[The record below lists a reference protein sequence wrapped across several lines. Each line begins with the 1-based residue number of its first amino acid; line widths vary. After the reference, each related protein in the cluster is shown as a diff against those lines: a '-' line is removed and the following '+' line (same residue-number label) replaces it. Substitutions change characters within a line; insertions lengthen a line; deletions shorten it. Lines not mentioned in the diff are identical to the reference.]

1 MTPNS
6 WGYAIR
12 EALRSI
18 RRNSLMSLASIS
30 TVGLCLI
37 CFASVCLIS
46 VNLSNVARV
55 LESQVEVRAFIAE
68 GTDSKRVKEIETTI
82 AGHPDVLSV
91 KYVSKDDALR
101 RLRQQFADQRDLLAG
116 IEDANPLPASFE
128 VTLKTPERVKDVAD
142 SVSGLKGVESV
153 SYKSEMVER
162 LFLVT
167 RALRLAGTGLVVAL
181 SVATV
186 ALVSNTIRLTLYA
199 RRKEIAIMKL
209 VGATDGF
216 IRAPFVFE
224 GLFLGVTGAGVAAL
238 LSRVCYLWVFVNVP
252 KALPFVP
259 LVVPSPLV
267 DALSVVLVGAG
278 AAMGAAGSAISI
290 RRFMRV

>member
-30 TVGLCLI
+30 TVGLCLV
-37 CFASVCLIS
+37 CFAAVYIIS
-46 VNLSNVARV
+46 VNLGNVARV
-55 LESQVEVRAFIAE
+55 LESQVEIRAFIAE

-82 AGHPDVLSV
+82 AGYAEVLSV
-91 KYVSKDDALR
+91 KYVSKDEALR

-128 VTLKTPERVKDVAD
+128 MTLKTPEKVKDVAD
-142 SVSGLKGVESV
+142 AVSRLKGVESV

-167 RALRLAGTGLVVAL
+167 RALRLIGTGLVVAL
-181 SVATV
+181 AVATV

-224 GLFLGVTGAGVAAL
+224 GLLLGITGAGFAAL
-238 LSRVCYLWVFVNVP
+238 LSRIGYLWLFVNVP
-252 KALPFVP
+252 KVLPFIP
-259 LVVPSPLV
+259 LVAPSPLV
-267 DALSVVLVGAG
+267 DALSMILVGAG
-278 AAMGAAGSAISI
+278 AVMGAAGSGISI
-290 RRFMRV
+290 RRFMRI